1 MHSSCRSCHASRC
14 LEAWNECVNS
24 GARPVGCPCPCACS
38 CSGTL
43 TQSCWEIKATIL
55 LRTQRCEHAG
65 ADAAAYAADAHCA
78 GRPAA
83 ACRHGPVRSGCRHA
97 VAKQLGLAKHL
108 HPPNKRSQPFV
119 PGPPQPP
126 SGSACMRFT
135 CNMLAAMDACA
146 SAPGHCAA
154 VQKLAQSDPL
164 MHYVYCGDSF
174 LTASGDGIVRV
185 RMTASH
191 ACSAPVLSVPCPTG
205 CRRSMTFCVATP
217 QATMADGIHPTAA
230 GLALLAQCLQPLL
243 QTLIPSNSSAV
254 GSGAKLHSFF

>member
-1 MHSSCRSCHASRC
+1 MRQRMPQTHIV
-14 LEAWNECVNS
+14 LE
-24 GARPVGCPCPCACS
+24 G
-38 CSGTL
+38 
-43 TQSCWEIKATIL
+43 L
-55 LRTQRCEHAG
+55 LPR
-65 ADAAAYAADAHCA
+65 ADMGLY
-78 GRPAA
+78 GL
-83 ACRHGPVRSGCRHA
+83 GCRHA

-174 LTASGDGIVRV
+174 LTASGE
-185 RMTASH
+185 TAS
-191 ACSAPVLSVPCPTG
+191 CG
-205 CRRSMTFCVATP
+205 F
-217 QATMADGIHPTAA
+217 G
-230 GLALLAQCLQPLL
+230 
-243 QTLIPSNSSAV
+243 
-254 GSGAKLHSFF
+254 